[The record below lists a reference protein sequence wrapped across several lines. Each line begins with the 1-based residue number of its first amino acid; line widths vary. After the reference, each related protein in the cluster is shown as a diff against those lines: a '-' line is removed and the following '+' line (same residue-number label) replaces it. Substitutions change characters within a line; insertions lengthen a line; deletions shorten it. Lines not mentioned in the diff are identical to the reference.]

1 MMREIAVKT
10 GNFRGVCPTIGRLKD
25 LDTAYIAADGWN
37 RPAFMPVSFVPRSDT
52 HESVYRL
59 LHRTEDEQDP
69 SLNFVCN
76 KEENPMAV
84 QKEMIRIRLKAYDHQ
99 LIDQSAEKIVE
110 TAKRSGD
117 SVSGPIPLPTK
128 KEVVTFLRAVH

>member
-52 HESVYRL
+52 RESVYRL

-76 KEENPMAV
+76 
-84 QKEMIRIRLKAYDHQ
+84 
-99 LIDQSAEKIVE
+99 
-110 TAKRSGD
+110 
-117 SVSGPIPLPTK
+117 
-128 KEVVTFLRAVH
+128 